1 MVNTRNAWIVIE
13 PQPSVETP
21 SFPGW
26 VSALSGSPNLLS
38 AIAKNDWVLVVTP
51 TGDLVRTG
59 RVFRLLADT
68 NGTTVYF
75 DRLLTVDEP
84 VSIKTAGLSLPEKR
98 SVGRLQWDAFT
109 EALPKLAAK
118 TVDDIPPIDDQAYIR
133 ELLQLAVMDDLLGP
147 ANGPHEQIVDMSMRD
162 RYLVGKLAPMDSD
175 GGGIEGLEG
184 PLAAEAEDIDPGD
197 LDVHKGRHEP
207 GAEFDGAT
215 GRVDA
220 EAEALDEID
229 TSSNQSLLPSSF
241 GMTFCVDGEVETI
254 EVEARWGRYQR
265 DYDAEIYK
273 IRRNPDT
280 GEEER
285 GPKAKVWQRVPCG
298 GKTAFDLRV
307 GPVPHRAPDSGQPKV
322 RVQGTVRGRTPT
334 ATASSHC
341 FSSTRK
347 KSRRRTRTA
356 PGFSS
361 LN

>member
-147 ANGPHEQIVDMSMRD
+147 AHGPHEQIVDMSMRD
-162 RYLVGKLAPMDSD
+162 RYLVGKAPRPW
-175 GGGIEGLEG
+175 IRT
-184 PLAAEAEDIDPGD
+184 AAASRGWKVRWPPKPRTSI
-197 LDVHKGRHEP
+197 R
-207 GAEFDGAT
+207 AT
-215 GRVDA
+215 S
-220 EAEALDEID
+220 
-229 TSSNQSLLPSSF
+229 TC
-241 GMTFCVDGEVETI
+241 T
-254 EVEARWGRYQR
+254 
-265 DYDAEIYK
+265 
-273 IRRNPDT
+273 
-280 GEEER
+280 
-285 GPKAKVWQRVPCG
+285 
-298 GKTAFDLRV
+298 RV
-307 GPVPHRAPDSGQPKV
+307 GTSRARSL
-322 RVQGTVRGRTPT
+322 T
-334 ATASSHC
+334 ARPAVWMRKPRR
-341 FSSTRK
+341 STRSTRRATSRS
-347 KSRRRTRTA
+347 SRRVS
-356 PGFSS
+356 G
-361 LN
+361 